1 MKADSETQFMQQ
13 VTQLAQYYSWRIYH
27 THDSRRSP
35 AGFPDLVLVRPP
47 ELIFAELKTE
57 KGRVRPEQADWLA
70 DLEAVARVLAVEGV
84 RALDVCLWRP
94 SQFDEINARLAR
106 GRVRQP
112 LLYRDEEAA

>member
-1 MKADSETQFMQQ
+1 MKAGSEAAFQTQ
-13 VTQLAQYYSWRIYH
+13 VTQLAQYYSWRVYH

-70 DLEAVARVLAVEGV
+70 DLEAVARTLAVEGV

-94 SQFDEINARLAR
+94 SDFDVLHARLAR
-106 GRVRQP
+106 GRVRQEP
-112 LLYRDEEAA
+112 LYRDEEAA